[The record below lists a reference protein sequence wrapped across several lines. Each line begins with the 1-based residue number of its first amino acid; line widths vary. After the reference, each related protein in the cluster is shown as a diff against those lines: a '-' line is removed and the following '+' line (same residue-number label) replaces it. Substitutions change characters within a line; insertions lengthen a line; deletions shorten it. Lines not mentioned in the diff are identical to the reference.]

1 MVFWLIG
8 VVVLAAIAAALL
20 HQPVIRPWY
29 NRWGAVD
36 AEVSASLPGDD
47 LVTGSAVTQATRAID
62 VHAPAS
68 AAWPWLL
75 QIGQGR
81 GGMYSYDWLENLAGC
96 DIHTL
101 NVIVPELQNLKMGDT
116 IRLGP
121 QEGLP
126 YYTVMLI
133 EPEKALVLRSVDPK
147 TLEPGETWGFYLIE
161 QEGGPTR
168 LVIRHRT
175 PVSTNSTSRIVNGI
189 FEPISFVMEHKML
202 HGIRDRAE
210 MLYRQSQASSLTQ

>member
-1 MVFWLIG
+1 MMLWLLGIF
-8 VVVLAAIAAALL
+8 VLMIVSIALL
-20 HQPVIRPWY
+20 FQPVIRPWY
-29 NRWGAVD
+29 TRWGAVD

-47 LVTGSAVTQATRAID
+47 LVTGSTIAQATRAID
-62 VHAPAS
+62 IHAPAA

-81 GGMYSYDWLENLAGC
+81 GGMYSYDWMENLVGC
-96 DIHTL
+96 NIHTL
-101 NVIVPELQNLKMGDT
+101 NIIVPELQNLKVDDI

-126 YYTVMLI
+126 YYKVVLI

-161 QEGGPTR
+161 KEGGQSR
-168 LVIRHRT
+168 LVIRHR
-175 PVSTNSTSRIVNGI
+175 STISADPTSRIVNSI

-210 MLYRQSQASSLTQ
+210 MLYRQNLVSNPTQ